1 VELDAGTVAAARD
14 AQFAALQD
22 EEAMAAD
29 ADGTLE
35 MGGERFNIMGA
46 DYFMAGIFHALTAV
60 HGEGAGGILRQS
72 GRGYGEDLFGMVD
85 GTDQAAFGRF
95 LGLLQFLGYSRP
107 AVEAETVTVPASPT
121 AVEYRRADHAPRP
134 TCYFLAGMLTGAAQ
148 EVDADAQF
156 VEERCRADGDDA
168 CVFRLA

>member
-1 VELDAGTVAAARD
+1 MELDAGTVEQVRD
-14 AQFAALQD
+14 AQFAALRD
-22 EEAMAAD
+22 GEAMAAD

-35 MGGERFNIMGA
+35 MDGERFNIMGA
-46 DYFMAGIFHALTAV
+46 DYFMAGIFHALTEV

-72 GRGYGEDLFGMVD
+72 GRSYGADLFGMVEGD
-85 GTDQAAFGRF
+85 GQDAFGRF
-95 LGLLQFLGYSRP
+95 LGLLQFLGYSEP
-107 AVEAETVTVPASPT
+107 AVDTGTVTVPASPT

-134 TCYFLAGMLTGAAQ
+134 TCYFLAGMLTGAVQ
-148 EVDADAQF
+148 QLDADAQF